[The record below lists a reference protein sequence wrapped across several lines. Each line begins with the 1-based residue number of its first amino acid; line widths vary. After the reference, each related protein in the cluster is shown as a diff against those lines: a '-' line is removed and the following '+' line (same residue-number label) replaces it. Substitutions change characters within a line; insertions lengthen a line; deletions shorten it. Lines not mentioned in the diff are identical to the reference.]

1 MPASPAASRLAA
13 LPAHKQLS
21 AAVHAVHYCTQ
32 HNVHC
37 ELQDVDYCT
46 RHGTAGSRSGAA
58 VLSVQLQ
65 TADSGTGGEE
75 GGGPLPTTQCGVELE
90 GEPQVMMDPPPA
102 NSTTLQSPPIMCNF
116 QDSPGYAESVEY
128 ALKTDHSP
136 SKGGGVS

>member
-1 MPASPAASRLAA
+1 MQCGDVPASPAASRLAA

-65 TADSGTGGEE
+65 TADPGTGGEE
-75 GGGPLPTTQCGVELE
+75 GGGPLPTTHYGVELDRVA
-90 GEPQVMMDPPPA
+90 PLISDPPPA
-102 NSTTLQSPPIMCNF
+102 NSTTLQSPL
-116 QDSPGYAESVEY
+116 YV
-128 ALKTDHSP
+128 
-136 SKGGGVS
+136 